1 LALEFLFE
9 LGCEE
14 IPARYV
20 DLILRQLSQEFIRF
34 LAEAKLTHQE
44 VESFATPRRLVL
56 HIAGLAA
63 SQADRTELITGPPVS
78 AAFDREN
85 APTKAADGFAR
96 KMGAQLTDLIRVTT
110 DRGEYLAFEDK
121 IPGKFARDILL
132 EEIPKA
138 IKGLELPKN
147 MKWESGQFL
156 FIRPIRWIIG
166 LLGGEVLPLQLA
178 DVRASNWTHGHRI
191 LRQNI
196 AVQVKDY
203 EEYKKSLLNLNVCFD
218 PRERLRRIQT
228 DLELAASALKGKL
241 IEDPELLQTV
251 IYLNEYPT
259 IVRGFFDSS
268 YLRLPREV
276 LVTVMRE
283 HQKYF
288 SLLDE
293 SGGLMACFLAVVD
306 SDETHHDLI
315 RAGHERVL
323 RARLADAG
331 FFWDQ
336 DRRVTLGNRVELLRH
351 VVFQAGLGTM
361 FEKCRRLVTLTQ
373 FIAKSIK
380 RRDLFPGLEAAATLC
395 KADLTTEMVK
405 EFTNL
410 QGVVGGLYAEAEGL
424 PSVVSEAIYD
434 HYRPISLE
442 DQSPRGLTGALLS
455 VADKVDSVIGAFSV
469 GLVPTGSRDPL
480 ALRRQTL
487 GLIKVL
493 LDHRLPVSI
502 AKLARRSHAALKRY
516 ASRGFDEIW
525 TDFNLFFRDRLRF
538 IFKEQGFRFDEVNS
552 ILQVSSDNP
561 LECLE
566 RLKAISQMRDR
577 QDFTSLATSFK
588 RIRNI
593 LSKAGLDQG
602 EPLPIDPLLFRQDEE
617 MALYSA
623 VERLRPKITRCCRKQ
638 EYFRAFELMAD
649 IRPEVDLFFEKV
661 LVMAE
666 DERLQRNRLGLLRSL
681 LKVFLEVA
689 DVSEIVAA

>member
-1 LALEFLFE
+1 LAIDFLLE

-20 DLILRQLSQEFIRF
+20 DLILRQLSREFIRF
-34 LAEAKLTHQE
+34 LAEANLLHQE

-56 HIAGLAA
+56 HIAGLAI
-63 SQADRTELITGPPVS
+63 SQSDRTERTTGPPVS

-85 APTKAADGFAR
+85 VPTKAADGFAR
-96 KMGAQLTDLIRVTT
+96 KMGAQLADLIRVTT
-110 DRGEYLAFEDK
+110 DRGEYLAFENK
-121 IPGKFARDILL
+121 IPGKLTRDILL
-132 EEIPKA
+132 EEIPKV
-138 IKGLELPKN
+138 IKALKLPKY
-147 MKWESGQFL
+147 MKWESNQFL
-156 FIRPIRWIIG
+156 FIRPIRWIVG
-166 LLGGEVLPLQLA
+166 LLGRDVLPLQLA

-191 LRQNI
+191 LRQDEV
-196 AVQVKDY
+196 VQVNDY
-203 EEYKKSLLNLNVCFD
+203 EEYKYKLINMNVCFD
-218 PRERLRRIQT
+218 PNERLRRIQT
-228 DLELAASALKGKL
+228 DLELAASALRGEL

-251 IYLNEYPT
+251 VYLNEYPT

-268 YLRLPREV
+268 FLRLPREV

-336 DRRVTLGNRVELLRH
+336 DRKVALGKRVELLRH
-351 VVFQAGLGTM
+351 VVFQAGLGNM

-373 FIAKSIK
+373 FIAKSLK
-380 RRDLFPGLEAAATLC
+380 RRDLLSGLEVAATLC

-410 QGVVGGLYAEAEGL
+410 QGVVGGLYAKAEGL
-424 PSVVSEAIYD
+424 PSEVSEAIYD
-434 HYRPISLE
+434 HYRPVSLE

-455 VADKVDSVIGAFSV
+455 AADKMDSVMGAFSL
-469 GLVPTGSRDPL
+469 GLVPTGSKDPL

-502 AKLARRSHAALKRY
+502 AKLAHRSHVALKRY
-516 ASRGFDEIW
+516 SSRGFDEIW
-525 TDFNLFFRDRLRF
+525 ADFDLFFRERLRF
-538 IFKEQGFRFDEVNS
+538 VFEGQGFRFDEINS

-561 LECLE
+561 LECQE
-566 RLKAISQMRDR
+566 RLKAISLMRDR

-588 RIRNI
+588 RVRNI
-593 LSKAGLDQG
+593 LNKAGLDSGQ
-602 EPLPIDPLLFRQDEE
+602 PLPINPLLFQQDEE

-623 VERLRPKITRCCRKQ
+623 VERLRPGIARCCKRQNYLK
-638 EYFRAFELMAD
+638 AFELMAGV
-649 IRPEVDLFFEKV
+649 RPEVDLFFEKV
-661 LVMAE
+661 LVMVD
-666 DERLQRNRLGLLRSL
+666 DERLQRNRLGILGSL

-689 DVSEIVAA
+689 DVSEIVGA